1 MRKSRILEVLYADTV
16 SKPDSRTRVT
26 VAYRSVRFAWTEQDE
41 FSRAANSGGLS
52 LSTLY
57 SRNLQHQEPM
67 RRVARILPTGNI
79 HGSQLS
85 LAPACTPAS
94 FPRNFF
100 LTYCLK
106 WYIIV
111 NFHLQ
116 YVRRIFF
123 QIWCGYS
130 PLPPLATPGTAEG
143 GGGTGLH
150 KMFSRL
156 PNFELDLKMK
166 RYVRTVFTHWSI
178 SIMEPALPPPSI
190 TVGRT
195 TYPPLETFTR
205 RFPLFI

>member
-16 SKPDSRTRVT
+16 SKLDSRTRVT

-143 GGGTGLH
+143 GGA
-150 KMFSRL
+150 
-156 PNFELDLKMK
+156 PA
-166 RYVRTVFTHWSI
+166 FTKCSQGSQI
-178 SIMEPALPPPSI
+178 SNLI
-190 TVGRT
+190 
-195 TYPPLETFTR
+195 
-205 RFPLFI
+205 